1 MAEDNLVNQKLMRTL
16 LERWNHE
23 VVLAR
28 DGQEALAHFEQAD
41 FDIILMDIQMP
52 VMSGLEAT
60 RIIREREAADPARRR
75 IPIHA
80 LTADA
85 LEEQI
90 HAGLQAGLDGYLT
103 KPINRTRLQGVLDAL
118 ARTPARSDPDR

>member
-1 MAEDNLVNQKLMRTL
+1 
-16 LERWNHE
+16 
-23 VVLAR
+23 
-28 DGQEALAHFEQAD
+28 
-41 FDIILMDIQMP
+41 MP

-60 RIIREREAADPARRR
+60 RIIREREAALPARRR

-90 HAGLQAGLDGYLT
+90 HAGLKAGLDGYLT
-103 KPINRTRLQGVLDAL
+103 KPIDRTRLQGVLDAL
-118 ARTPARSDPDR
+118 ARTPARSEP

>member
-1 MAEDNLVNQKLMRTL
+1 VAEDNLVNQKLMRTL

-28 DGQEALAHFEQAD
+28 DGQEALAHFEQGD

-103 KPINRTRLQGVLDAL
+103 KPINRTRLQGVLDGVS
-118 ARTPARSDPDR
+118 RTQARSDPGR